1 MAGTVIANSLT
12 LFDITG
18 ENVWT
23 GKTHTVVW
31 WNSWQSRWDGLIP
44 YDEAGGLLN
53 SGDNWIAKDVNGTV
67 VWTAHELD
75 DRSSARMA
83 IFWDDAGKT
92 LYAVGFHDTTSEY
105 WEMTYNS
112 GTDTYA
118 FGVGVAG
125 LGEDVTSIS
134 RTSGGSVNPG
144 SIYKYPNGD
153 VWIAL
158 LTNGGLILNRR
169 TGGSWN
175 GSIVNL
181 DSALNQGAVTL
192 NHFVNGGTNYVYVFS
207 SEDGLETNA
216 EWNAYFIDEDAAAPF
231 TAGNWT
237 EDTIV
242 AETEFSTESDNHV
255 DSVRDN
261 ATESIYIVVKTG
273 DPTTG
278 ETLIGVL
285 KRTAAGTYTSHEV
298 YQKQA
303 STADDRTRPCIAL
316 DGENG
321 KLYVAYNK
329 QTSGDLDAWYVTA
342 DLSDLDTWAAE
353 TELFSI
359 ATRDFG
365 NLRSPQQNFNA
376 DPTTDL
382 LFIAAQDAVAG
393 DDDDDAYYSLVT
405 IAAAGEE
412 FLGRQYPQGVMRGVM
427 RGAA

>member
-1 MAGTVIANSLT
+1 MAGVVITNSLT

-18 ENVWT
+18 ENKWQ
-23 GKTHTVVW
+23 GKSHVVVW

-44 YDEAGGLLN
+44 YNEAGGLPTN
-53 SGDNWIAKDVNGTV
+53 GHNWIIKDVTGAQT
-67 VWTAHELD
+67 WTAHELE
-75 DRSSARMA
+75 DRASGRCTV
-83 IFWDDAGKT
+83 FWDDAGK
-92 LYAVGFHDTTSEY
+92 LLHVVSFHDTTSEY
-105 WEMTYNS
+105 WEIAYNS
-112 GTDTYA
+112 GTDTYS
-118 FGVGVAG
+118 FSVGSAG
-125 LGEDVTSIS
+125 AGETVTGMS
-134 RTSGGSVNPG
+134 RSAGDAINTG

-153 VWIAL
+153 VWVAL

-175 GSIVNL
+175 GSVVNL
-181 DSALNQGAVTL
+181 DSALNGGCATL

-207 SEDGLETNA
+207 TEDGAETNA
-216 EWNAYFIDEDAAAPF
+216 EWNAYFIDEDAVAPF

-329 QTSGDLDAWYVTA
+329 EDTGDLDAWYTTA

-353 TELFSI
+353 TELFVI

-376 DPTTDL
+376 TPTTDL

-405 IAAAGEE
+405 IVSS
-412 FLGRQYPQGVMRGVM
+412 LL
-427 RGAA
+427 